1 MSKSTHAI
9 QHKQITEVSKPRR
22 YGMAAVEIG
31 IALLIFFAFALN
43 ISPDI
48 KTNFVMTPGGITQG
62 VMKDLILPSRL
73 TLIVMAAL
81 ALIIGLVQ
89 LFKGFQKRTNL
100 MVGLT
105 GFLLIM
111 SFLVWQGAGQS
122 LNLGGML
129 TSAVLLAVPITL
141 AAFAGI
147 LSERCGIVNIAIE
160 GMMLFAA
167 MTGTV
172 VGSLTDNLILGV
184 LGAIF
189 GALALAAIHAMLS
202 IKYKINQ
209 TISGTVINIF
219 SAGITAY
226 VSQKF
231 LQVNEAIN
239 TPPMFGRAPIPL
251 LSDIPFIGP
260 ILFNTNI
267 FVYLLLIILVI
278 LQFALFST
286 RWGLRLRSVGEHPK
300 AADTLGINVNRLRWM
315 GVLLSG
321 AIAGLA
327 GAFFTLGSVGRFEE
341 GMTAGKGFIGIAA
354 MIFGNWNPI
363 GSLGAGL
370 LFGFADAIGSKLS
383 ILGSGIPTQFMAMAP
398 YLITMI
404 VLAGFIGK
412 GQAPAAAGTPYD
424 KE

>member
-43 ISPDI
+43 ISPDN

-172 VGSLTDNLILGV
+172 VGSLTDSLILGV
-184 LGAIF
+184 LGAIV

-251 LSDIPFIGP
+251 LSDIPFVGP

>member
-9 QHKQITEVSKPRR
+9 HHKQITEVSKPRR
-22 YGMAAVEIG
+22 YGMAIVEIG
-31 IALLIFFAFALN
+31 IALLIFFAFALK
-43 ISPDI
+43 IAPDV

-62 VMKDLILPSRL
+62 TMQDVILPSRL
-73 TLIVMAAL
+73 TLLILAAL

-89 LFKGFQKRTNL
+89 LFKGFQKQTNL
-100 MVGLT
+100 MVGIT

-111 SFLVWQGAGQS
+111 SFLVWQGAGKS

-129 TSAVLLAVPITL
+129 NSAVLLAVPITL

-167 MTGTV
+167 MTGTII
-172 VGSLTDNLILGV
+172 GSLTDSLILGV
-184 LGAIF
+184 LGAIA

-239 TPPMFGRAPIPL
+239 TPPLFSRVPIPVL
-251 LSDIPFIGP
+251 ADIPFLGP
-260 ILFNTNI
+260 ILFNTNV
-267 FVYLLLIILVI
+267 FVYLLMIILVI

-412 GQAPAAAGTPYD
+412 GQAPAAAGEPYD

>member
-9 QHKQITEVSKPRR
+9 HHKQITEVSKPRR
-22 YGMAAVEIG
+22 YGMAIVEIG
-31 IALLIFFAFALN
+31 IALLIFFAFALK
-43 ISPDI
+43 IAPDV

-62 VMKDLILPSRL
+62 TMQDVILPSRL
-73 TLIVMAAL
+73 TLLILAAL

-89 LFKGFQKRTNL
+89 LFKGFQKQTNL
-100 MVGLT
+100 MVGIT

-111 SFLVWQGAGQS
+111 SFLVWQGAGKS

-129 TSAVLLAVPITL
+129 NSAVLLAVPITL

-167 MTGTV
+167 MTGTII
-172 VGSLTDNLILGV
+172 GSLTDSLILGV
-184 LGAIF
+184 LGAIV

-239 TPPMFGRAPIPL
+239 TPPLFSRVPIPVL
-251 LSDIPFIGP
+251 ADIPFLGP
-260 ILFNTNI
+260 ILFNTNV
-267 FVYLLLIILVI
+267 FVYLLMIILVI

>member
-9 QHKQITEVSKPRR
+9 HHKQITEVSKPRR
-22 YGMAAVEIG
+22 YGMAIVEIG
-31 IALLIFFAFALN
+31 IALLIFFAFALK
-43 ISPDI
+43 IAPDV

-62 VMKDLILPSRL
+62 TMQDVILPSRL
-73 TLIVMAAL
+73 TLLILAAL

-89 LFKGFQKRTNL
+89 LFKGFQKQTNL
-100 MVGLT
+100 MVGIT

-111 SFLVWQGAGQS
+111 SFLVWQGAGKS

-129 TSAVLLAVPITL
+129 NSAVLLAVPITL

-167 MTGTV
+167 MTGTII
-172 VGSLTDNLILGV
+172 GSLTDSLIFGV
-184 LGAIF
+184 LGAIV
-189 GALALAAIHAMLS
+189 GALTLAAIHAMLS

-239 TPPMFGRAPIPL
+239 TPPLFSRVPIPVL
-251 LSDIPFIGP
+251 ADIPFLGP
-260 ILFNTNI
+260 ILFNTNV
-267 FVYLLLIILVI
+267 FVYLLMIILVI

>member
-1 MSKSTHAI
+1 MSTTTQAI
-9 QHKQITEVSKPRR
+9 HRKQVSEISKARR
-22 YGMAAVEIG
+22 YGMGAVEIV
-31 IALLIFFAFALN
+31 IALIIFFVFAVK
-43 ISPDI
+43 IAPDVR
-48 KTNFVMTPGGITQG
+48 TNFVMTPGGITQG
-62 VMKDLILPSRL
+62 IMKDMLVPSRL
-73 TLIVMAAL
+73 SLIVMAAL
-81 ALIIGLVQ
+81 TLLIGLVQ
-89 LFKGFQKRTNL
+89 IIRGFNKRTNL
-100 MVGLT
+100 MIGIAGL
-105 GFLLIM
+105 LLIM
-111 SFLVWQGAGQS
+111 SFLVWQGAGKS

-129 TSAVLLAVPITL
+129 NSAVLLAVPITL
-141 AAFAGI
+141 GAFAGI
-147 LSERCGIVNIAIE
+147 LSERSGVVNIAIE

-172 VGSLTDNLILGV
+172 VGSLTDSRLLGL
-184 LGAIF
+184 LGAIA
-189 GALALAAIHAMLS
+189 GAVFLAAIHSMLS

-219 SAGITAY
+219 SAGMTAF

-231 LQVNEAIN
+231 LQVNESLN
-239 TPPMFGRAPIPL
+239 TPPMFGRLPIPL
-251 LSDIPFIGP
+251 LADIPFVGP

-267 FVYLLLIILVI
+267 FVYILIAILIV
-278 LQFALFST
+278 LQVALFST

-300 AADTLGINVNRLRWM
+300 AADTLGINVQRTRWM

-321 AIAGLA
+321 VVAGLA

>member
-172 VGSLTDNLILGV
+172 VGSLTDSLILGV
-184 LGAIF
+184 LGAIV

>member
-9 QHKQITEVSKPRR
+9 HHKQITEVSKPRR
-22 YGMAAVEIG
+22 YGMAIVEIG
-31 IALLIFFAFALN
+31 IALLIFFAFALK
-43 ISPDI
+43 IAPDV

-62 VMKDLILPSRL
+62 TMQDVILPSRL
-73 TLIVMAAL
+73 TLLILAAL

-89 LFKGFQKRTNL
+89 LFKGFQKQTNL
-100 MVGLT
+100 MVGIT

-111 SFLVWQGAGQS
+111 SFLVWQGAGKS

-129 TSAVLLAVPITL
+129 NSAVLLAVPITL

-167 MTGTV
+167 MTGTII
-172 VGSLTDNLILGV
+172 GSLTDSLILGV
-184 LGAIF
+184 LGAIV

-239 TPPMFGRAPIPL
+239 TPPLFSRVPIPVL
-251 LSDIPFIGP
+251 ADIPFLGP
-260 ILFNTNI
+260 ILFNTNV
-267 FVYLLLIILVI
+267 FVYLLMIILVI

-412 GQAPAAAGTPYD
+412 GQAPAAAGEPYD

>member
-43 ISPDI
+43 ISPDN

-172 VGSLTDNLILGV
+172 VGSLTDSLILGV
-184 LGAIF
+184 LGAIV

-231 LQVNEAIN
+231 LQVNETIN

>member
-9 QHKQITEVSKPRR
+9 HHKQITEVSKPRR
-22 YGMAAVEIG
+22 YGMAIVEIG
-31 IALLIFFAFALN
+31 IALLIFFAFALK
-43 ISPDI
+43 IAPDV

-62 VMKDLILPSRL
+62 TMQDVILPSRL
-73 TLIVMAAL
+73 TLLILAAL

-89 LFKGFQKRTNL
+89 LFKGFQKQTNL
-100 MVGLT
+100 MVGIT

-111 SFLVWQGAGQS
+111 SFLVWQGAGKS

-129 TSAVLLAVPITL
+129 NSAVLLAVPITL

-167 MTGTV
+167 MTGTII
-172 VGSLTDNLILGV
+172 GSLTDSLILGV
-184 LGAIF
+184 LGAIA

-239 TPPMFGRAPIPL
+239 TPPLFSRVPIPVL
-251 LSDIPFIGP
+251 ADIPFLGP
-260 ILFNTNI
+260 ILFNTNV
-267 FVYLLLIILVI
+267 FVYLLMIILVI

>member
-1 MSKSTHAI
+1 MSTTTQAI
-9 QHKQITEVSKPRR
+9 HRKQVSEISKARR
-22 YGMAAVEIG
+22 YGMGAVEIV
-31 IALLIFFAFALN
+31 IALIIFFVFAVK
-43 ISPDI
+43 IAPDVR
-48 KTNFVMTPGGITQG
+48 TNFVMTPGGITQG
-62 VMKDLILPSRL
+62 IMKDMLVPSRL
-73 TLIVMAAL
+73 SLIVMAAL
-81 ALIIGLVQ
+81 TLLIGLVQ
-89 LFKGFQKRTNL
+89 IIRGFNKRTNL
-100 MVGLT
+100 MIGIAGL
-105 GFLLIM
+105 LLIM
-111 SFLVWQGAGQS
+111 SFLVWQGAGKS

-129 TSAVLLAVPITL
+129 NSAVLLAVPITL
-141 AAFAGI
+141 GAFAGI
-147 LSERCGIVNIAIE
+147 LSERSGVVNIAIE

-172 VGSLTDNLILGV
+172 VGSLTDSRLLGL
-184 LGAIF
+184 LGAIA
-189 GALALAAIHAMLS
+189 GAVFLAAIHSMLS

-219 SAGITAY
+219 SAGMTAF

-231 LQVNEAIN
+231 LQVNESLN
-239 TPPMFGRAPIPL
+239 TPPMFGRLPIPL
-251 LSDIPFIGP
+251 LADIPFVGP

-267 FVYLLLIILVI
+267 FVYILIAILIV
-278 LQFALFST
+278 LQVALFST

-300 AADTLGINVNRLRWM
+300 AADTLGINVQRTRWM

-321 AIAGLA
+321 VVAGLA

-412 GQAPAAAGTPYD
+412 GQAPAAAGTPYN

>member
-1 MSKSTHAI
+1 M
-9 QHKQITEVSKPRR
+9 
-22 YGMAAVEIG
+22 IG
-31 IALLIFFAFALN
+31 IA
-43 ISPDI
+43 
-48 KTNFVMTPGGITQG
+48 
-62 VMKDLILPSRL
+62 
-73 TLIVMAAL
+73 
-81 ALIIGLVQ
+81 GL
-89 LFKGFQKRTNL
+89 
-100 MVGLT
+100 
-105 GFLLIM
+105 LLIM
-111 SFLVWQGAGQS
+111 SFLVWQGAGKS

-129 TSAVLLAVPITL
+129 NSAVLLAVPITL
-141 AAFAGI
+141 GAFAGI
-147 LSERCGIVNIAIE
+147 LSERSGVVNIAIE

-172 VGSLTDNLILGV
+172 VGSLTDSRLLGL
-184 LGAIF
+184 LGAIA
-189 GALALAAIHAMLS
+189 GAVFLAAIHSMLS

-219 SAGITAY
+219 SAGMTAF

-231 LQVNEAIN
+231 LQVNESLN
-239 TPPMFGRAPIPL
+239 TPPMFGRLPIPL
-251 LSDIPFIGP
+251 LADIPFVGP

-267 FVYLLLIILVI
+267 FVYILIAILIV
-278 LQFALFST
+278 LQVALFST

-300 AADTLGINVNRLRWM
+300 AADTLGINVQRTRWM

-321 AIAGLA
+321 VVAGLA

-412 GQAPAAAGTPYD
+412 GQAPAAAGTPYN

>member
-43 ISPDI
+43 ISPDN

-184 LGAIF
+184 LGAIV

>member
-22 YGMAAVEIG
+22 YGMAIVEIG
-31 IALLIFFAFALN
+31 IALLIFFAFALK
-43 ISPDI
+43 IAPDVE
-48 KTNFVMTPGGITQG
+48 TNFVMTPGGITQG
-62 VMKDLILPSRL
+62 TMQDMILPSRL
-73 TLIVMAAL
+73 TLLVLAAL
-81 ALIIGLVQ
+81 ASIIGLVQ
-89 LFKGFQKRTNL
+89 LFKGFQKQTNL
-100 MVGLT
+100 MVGIT

-111 SFLVWQGAGQS
+111 SFLVWQGAGKS

-129 TSAVLLAVPITL
+129 NSAVLLAVPITL

-167 MTGTV
+167 MTGTII
-172 VGSLTDNLILGV
+172 GSLTGSCFLGI
-184 LGAIF
+184 LGAIA
-189 GALALAAIHAMLS
+189 GALGLAAIHAMLS

-239 TPPMFGRAPIPL
+239 TPPMLGRVPIPVL
-251 LSDIPFIGP
+251 ADIPFLGP
-260 ILFNTNI
+260 ILFNTNV
-267 FVYLLLIILVI
+267 FVYLLMIILAI

>member
-9 QHKQITEVSKPRR
+9 HHKQITEVSKPRR
-22 YGMAAVEIG
+22 YGMAIVEIG
-31 IALLIFFAFALN
+31 IALLIFFAFALK
-43 ISPDI
+43 IAPDV

-62 VMKDLILPSRL
+62 TMQDVILPSRL
-73 TLIVMAAL
+73 TLLILAAL

-89 LFKGFQKRTNL
+89 LFKGFQKQTNL
-100 MVGLT
+100 MVGIT
-105 GFLLIM
+105 GFVLIM
-111 SFLVWQGAGQS
+111 SFLVWQGAGKS

-129 TSAVLLAVPITL
+129 NSAVLLAVPITL

-167 MTGTV
+167 MTGTII
-172 VGSLTDNLILGV
+172 GSLTDSLILGV
-184 LGAIF
+184 LGAIV

-239 TPPMFGRAPIPL
+239 TPPLFSRVPIPVL
-251 LSDIPFIGP
+251 ADIPFLGP
-260 ILFNTNI
+260 ILFNTNV
-267 FVYLLLIILVI
+267 FVYLLMIILVI

>member
-22 YGMAAVEIG
+22 YGMAIVEIG
-31 IALLIFFAFALN
+31 IALLIFFAFALK
-43 ISPDI
+43 IAPDVE
-48 KTNFVMTPGGITQG
+48 TNFVMTPGGITQG
-62 VMKDLILPSRL
+62 TMQDMILPSRL
-73 TLIVMAAL
+73 TLLVLAAL
-81 ALIIGLVQ
+81 ASIIGLVQ
-89 LFKGFQKRTNL
+89 LFKGFQKQTNL
-100 MVGLT
+100 MVGIT

-111 SFLVWQGAGQS
+111 SFLVWQGAGKS

-129 TSAVLLAVPITL
+129 NSAVLLAVPITL

-167 MTGTV
+167 MTGTII
-172 VGSLTDNLILGV
+172 GSLTGSCFLGI
-184 LGAIF
+184 LGAIA
-189 GALALAAIHAMLS
+189 GALGLAAIHAMLS

-239 TPPMFGRAPIPL
+239 TPPMLGRVPIPVL
-251 LSDIPFIGP
+251 ADIPFLGP
-260 ILFNTNI
+260 ILFNTNV
-267 FVYLLLIILVI
+267 FVYLLIILVI

>member
-31 IALLIFFAFALN
+31 IALLIFFTFALN

-172 VGSLTDNLILGV
+172 VGSLTDSLILGV
-184 LGAIF
+184 LGAIV

>member
-43 ISPDI
+43 ISPDN

-172 VGSLTDNLILGV
+172 VGSLTDSLILGV
-184 LGAIF
+184 LGAIV

>member
-172 VGSLTDNLILGV
+172 IGSLTDSLILGV
-184 LGAIF
+184 LGAIV

>member
-43 ISPDI
+43 ISPDV

-73 TLIVMAAL
+73 TLIVMSAL

-111 SFLVWQGAGQS
+111 CFLVWQGAGQS

-172 VGSLTDNLILGV
+172 VGSLTDSLILGV
-184 LGAIF
+184 LGAIV

>member
-1 MSKSTHAI
+1 MSTTTQAI
-9 QHKQITEVSKPRR
+9 HRKQVSEISKARR
-22 YGMAAVEIG
+22 YGMGAVEIV
-31 IALLIFFAFALN
+31 IALIIFFVFAVK
-43 ISPDI
+43 IAPDVR
-48 KTNFVMTPGGITQG
+48 TNFVMTPGGITQG
-62 VMKDLILPSRL
+62 IMKDMLVPSRL
-73 TLIVMAAL
+73 SLIVMAAL
-81 ALIIGLVQ
+81 TLLIGLVQ
-89 LFKGFQKRTNL
+89 IIRGFNKRTNL
-100 MVGLT
+100 MIGIAGL
-105 GFLLIM
+105 LLIM
-111 SFLVWQGAGQS
+111 SFLVWQGAGKS

-129 TSAVLLAVPITL
+129 NSAVLLAVPITL
-141 AAFAGI
+141 GAFAGI
-147 LSERCGIVNIAIE
+147 LSERSGVVNIAIE

-172 VGSLTDNLILGV
+172 VGSLTDSRLLGL
-184 LGAIF
+184 LGAIA
-189 GALALAAIHAMLS
+189 GAVFLAAIHSMLS

-219 SAGITAY
+219 SAGMTAF

-231 LQVNEAIN
+231 LQVNESLN
-239 TPPMFGRAPIPL
+239 TPPMFGRLPIPL
-251 LSDIPFIGP
+251 LADIPFVGP

-267 FVYLLLIILVI
+267 FVYILIAILIV
-278 LQFALFST
+278 LQVALFST

-300 AADTLGINVNRLRWM
+300 ASDTLGINVQRTRWM

-321 AIAGLA
+321 VVAGLA

>member
-43 ISPDI
+43 ISPDN

-167 MTGTV
+167 VTGTV
-172 VGSLTDNLILGV
+172 VGSLTDSLILGV
-184 LGAIF
+184 LGAIV

>member
-22 YGMAAVEIG
+22 YGMAIVEIG
-31 IALLIFFAFALN
+31 IALLIFFAFALK
-43 ISPDI
+43 IAPDVE
-48 KTNFVMTPGGITQG
+48 TNFVMTPGGITQG
-62 VMKDLILPSRL
+62 TMQDMILPSRL
-73 TLIVMAAL
+73 TLLVLAAL
-81 ALIIGLVQ
+81 ASIIGLVQ
-89 LFKGFQKRTNL
+89 LFKGFQKQTNL
-100 MVGLT
+100 MVGIT

-111 SFLVWQGAGQS
+111 SFLVWQGAGKS

-129 TSAVLLAVPITL
+129 NSAVLLAVPITL

-167 MTGTV
+167 MTGTII
-172 VGSLTDNLILGV
+172 GSLTGSCFLGI
-184 LGAIF
+184 LGAIA
-189 GALALAAIHAMLS
+189 GALGLAAIHAMLS

-239 TPPMFGRAPIPL
+239 TPPMLGRVPIPVL
-251 LSDIPFIGP
+251 ADIPFLGP
-260 ILFNTNI
+260 ILFNTNV
-267 FVYLLLIILVI
+267 FVYLLMIILVI

>member
-9 QHKQITEVSKPRR
+9 HHKQITEVSKPRR
-22 YGMAAVEIG
+22 YGMAIVEIG
-31 IALLIFFAFALN
+31 IALLIFFAFALK
-43 ISPDI
+43 IAPDV

-62 VMKDLILPSRL
+62 TMQDVILPSRL
-73 TLIVMAAL
+73 TLLVLAAL
-81 ALIIGLVQ
+81 AMIIGLVQ
-89 LFKGFQKRTNL
+89 LFKGFQKQTNL
-100 MVGLT
+100 MVGIT

-111 SFLVWQGAGQS
+111 SFLVWQGAGKS

-129 TSAVLLAVPITL
+129 NSAVLLAVPITL

-167 MTGTV
+167 MTGTII
-172 VGSLTDNLILGV
+172 GSLTDSLILGV
-184 LGAIF
+184 LGAIA

-239 TPPMFGRAPIPL
+239 TPPLFSRVPIPVL
-251 LSDIPFIGP
+251 ADIPFLGP
-260 ILFNTNI
+260 ILFNTNV
-267 FVYLLLIILVI
+267 FVYLLMIILVI